1 MEDLTRRGALAVA
14 AAAGAAIWGAAYASP
29 RDDKDK
35 PKTAMTEKDRALD
48 RERVLA
54 CGLTGAEAGCWEAVG
69 LAAGKF
75 FELPKLHSMDDH
87 EVAHAIHVIQHK
99 LLSRPTYRRYLE
111 LAKSRK
117 K

>member
-1 MEDLTRRGALAVA
+1 MESITRRGALALA
-14 AAAGAAIWGAAYASP
+14 ATAGAAIWGAAHANP
-29 RDDKDK
+29 PDDSGKA
-35 PKTAMTEKDRALD
+35 KTAMTDKDLALD

-54 CGLTGAEAGCWEAVG
+54 CGMTAAEADCWQAVAV
-69 LAAGKF
+69 AAGKF
-75 FELPKLHSMDDH
+75 FELPKLHPMDDH

-99 LLSRPTYRRYLE
+99 LLSRPAYRHYLE